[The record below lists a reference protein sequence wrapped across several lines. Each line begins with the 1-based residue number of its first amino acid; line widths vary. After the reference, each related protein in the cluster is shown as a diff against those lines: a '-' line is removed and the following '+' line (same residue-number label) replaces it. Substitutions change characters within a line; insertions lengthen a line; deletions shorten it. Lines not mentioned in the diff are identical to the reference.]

1 MLVRTL
7 LALHDDA
14 LAGRIE
20 GILDTRDVSIFRAS
34 EPDEVWRL
42 LQREDIDLLVASD
55 IMARPTPED
64 WVAAVRTL
72 PEAPDL
78 VLLADREDPSRRAAL
93 LGAGC
98 LAVLNARLT
107 DRELRGTFNTLILRL
122 AHDAAA
128 RLQAQRLGVA
138 HGFEDVVHR
147 SRAMDE
153 VVTMARRVAAAETS
167 LLILGETGVGKERVA
182 RSIHFESSR
191 AAGPFVPVN
200 CGAIPEGLLESE
212 LFGHEQGAFTGA
224 VRARR
229 GHFEVAHRGT
239 LFLDEIGEL
248 PLHLQ
253 VKLLRVLEDRQVQRV
268 GSERPERVDVR
279 IIAATNRDLEAEVAA
294 RRFRPDLY
302 YRLAVVTLAIPPL
315 RDRREDIPDLVD
327 RFLAH
332 FRRTL
337 GKPVEGIEPEAREA
351 LQRHRWPGNVRELI
365 NVLERA
371 LLLAQGPRVTVGD
384 LPRSIAGAAAREAYA
399 ERPPGTFASSP
410 PLLELPIREARRRA
424 VTEFERG
431 YLVRLLAETGGRV
444 GETARRAGVS
454 ERSLYDLMRRAGLDK
469 ADFRGPTDGNRRKI
483 L

>member
-7 LALHDDA
+7 LALPDDA
-14 LAGRIE
+14 LASRIE
-20 GILDTRDVSIFRAS
+20 GILGTRDVSVFRAS

-55 IMARPTPED
+55 AMARPTPED

-98 LAVLNARLT
+98 LAVLNASLT
-107 DRELRGTFNTLILRL
+107 DRELRGTFNALILRL

-128 RLQAQRLGVA
+128 RLQAQRLGIA

-153 VVTMARRVAAAETS
+153 VVVMARRVAGAETS

-182 RSIHFESSR
+182 RSIHFESAR

-294 RRFRPDLY
+294 RHFRADLF

-315 RDRREDIPDLVD
+315 RDRIEDIPDLVD
-327 RFLAH
+327 RFVSH

-337 GKPVEGIEPEAREA
+337 GKPVQGLEPEALEA
-351 LQRHRWPGNVRELI
+351 LKHHRWPGNVRELI

-371 LLLAQGPRVTVGD
+371 LLLAQGPRVALGD
-384 LPRSIAGAAAREAYA
+384 LPRSIAGTAGRAAPG
-399 ERPPGTFASSP
+399 PPTGGIPSLPEPA
-410 PLLELPIREARRRA
+410 LHLPIREARKQA
-424 VTEFERG
+424 VTDFERA
-431 YLVRLLAETGGRV
+431 YLTRLLQETGGRV

-454 ERSLYDLMRRAGLDK
+454 ERSLYELMRRAGLDK
-469 ADFRGPTDGNRRKI
+469 ADFRGSPNGNRRPT

>member
-7 LALHDDA
+7 LALSDDD
-14 LAGRIE
+14 LAARIE
-20 GILDTRDVSIFRAS
+20 GVLDTRDVSIFRAS

-55 IMARPTPED
+55 TMARPTPED

-98 LAVLNARLT
+98 LAVLNAGLT
-107 DRELRGTFNTLILRL
+107 DRELRGTFSTLILRL

-153 VVTMARRVAAAETS
+153 VVVMARRVAGADTS

-182 RSIHFESSR
+182 RSIHFESAR
-191 AAGPFVPVN
+191 ANGPFVPVN

-315 RDRREDIPDLVD
+315 RDRAEDFPDLVD
-327 RFLAH
+327 RFVAH

-337 GKPVEGIEPEAREA
+337 GRPVEGLEPDALQA
-351 LQRHRWPGNVRELI
+351 LQRHAWPGNVRELI

-371 LLLAQGPRVTVGD
+371 FLLAQGPRVALGD
-384 LPRSIAGAAAREAYA
+384 LPRSIGGPTDGVAPSAAGDAL
-399 ERPPGTFASSP
+399 P
-410 PLLELPIREARRRA
+410 PLPDQVLQLPLREARRMA
-424 VTEFERG
+424 VTEFERA
-431 YLVRLLAETGGRV
+431 YLSRLLRETGGRV

-454 ERSLYDLMRRAGLDK
+454 ERAVYELMRGAGLDK
-469 ADFRGPTDGNRRKI
+469 ADFRGPPNGNRRPD